1 MSVAIRILFALLV
14 LALIGFGGFTLWN
27 KGSLASELPTVA
39 VTRGSVVRKAVATG
53 QVDPEQESQVNT
65 HLAGFVRKLHV
76 KLGQKVAAGDPLC
89 EVWPSLTERELLS
102 AERSLQ
108 AATEGEEAA
117 QEFVQGDHLLAR
129 MTRFLQGERN
139 LERMERSAQRGKKS
153 AEETLRLL
161 REGKVE
167 IDGRT
172 IDFVVRAPV
181 AGHVLQLVRFGDPV
195 TPASNYGLGTVVA
208 ILGDLDAPIFRGTA
222 DEIDVGRLQVGMK
235 ARVTMGALPGVEL
248 SGTVAEI
255 GLRARRLDNAAQF
268 DVRVALTPSAKITLR
283 AGYSA
288 VAEVELT
295 RVDDALL
302 LPERCV
308 QFRGDKAYVLV
319 PAERGASEERRIE
332 TGVSDG
338 LVVEIKSGLKDGER
352 VVEHGVEHGVERGA
366 SR

>member
-1 MSVAIRILFALLV
+1 MSVTLRILFTILV
-14 LALIGFGGFTLWN
+14 LALLGFGGFTLLN
-27 KGSLASELPTVA
+27 QGSQASELPTVA

-65 HLAGFVRKLHV
+65 QLAGFVRKVHV
-76 KLGQKVAAGDPLC
+76 KLGQRVVAGDALC
-89 EVWPSLTERELLS
+89 EVWPSLSERDLLG
-102 AERSLQ
+102 AERSVQ
-108 AATEGEEAA
+108 AATEGQEAA
-117 QEFVQGDHLLAR
+117 QEFVQGEHLLAR
-129 MTRFLQGERN
+129 MTRFMQGEHN
-139 LERMERSAQRGKKS
+139 LERMERSAQRGKRS

-181 AGHVLQLVRFGDPV
+181 AGHVLQLARLGDPV
-195 TPASNYGLGTVVA
+195 TPASNFGVGTVVA
-208 ILGDLDAPIFRGTA
+208 ILGDLDVPVFRGTA
-222 DEIDVGRLQVGMK
+222 DEIDVGRLQVGMQ
-235 ARVTMGALPGVEL
+235 ARVTLGALPGVEL
-248 SGTVAEI
+248 SGTVSEI

-268 DVRVALTPSAKITLR
+268 DVRVALTPSAQVALR

-288 VAEVELT
+288 VAEVEIT
-295 RVDDALL
+295 RVDHALT

-308 QFRGDKAYVLV
+308 QFRADKAFVLV
-319 PAERGASEERRIE
+319 PGDKGTSEERAIE

-352 VVEHGVEHGVERGA
+352 VIERTS